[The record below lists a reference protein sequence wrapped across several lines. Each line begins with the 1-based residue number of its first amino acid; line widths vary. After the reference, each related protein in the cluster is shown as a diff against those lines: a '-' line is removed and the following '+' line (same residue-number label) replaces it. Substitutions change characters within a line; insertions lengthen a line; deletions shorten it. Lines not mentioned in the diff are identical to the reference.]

1 MPRFR
6 WKTSLKRLKGIT
18 KEEITQL
25 GVAEIHDQP
34 GLLKAFDER
43 EDAPIRSIATA
54 TKNQDHKMDE
64 TRIVEL
70 LGDSLVRTSKPLIAG
85 HFRIHWA
92 DYLFTLAAALM
103 IIGLVPWLRTTA
115 EMAWDDAWDAVPKFL
130 WGEPKPE
137 TKTPSVV
144 AASRIVAL
152 ATLTDDN
159 MKISN
164 GASEQQS
171 KRMTALKGRYTLVPI
186 AGGTPIKDEYVSKG
200 KLDFTSVRILR
211 VALKNAP
218 PIENQSFPRDVDALF
233 SARDG
238 THTGAQI
245 PVTLVALD
253 PTPSAPTATLALDPK
268 DASEVAKWIG
278 SSDVYILMRP

>member
-1 MPRFR
+1 MPRLR

-25 GVAEIHDQP
+25 AVAEIHDQP

-54 TKNQDHKMDE
+54 TNNQNGGVDE

-70 LGDSLVRTSKPLIAG
+70 LGDSLVRTSNPLIAG
-85 HFRIHWA
+85 HFRNHWA
-92 DYLFTLAAALM
+92 DYLFTFAVMLA
-103 IIGLVPWLRTTA
+103 IIGMVPYLRKTA
-115 EMAWDDAWDAVPKFL
+115 AKTWDDAWNAVPKFL

-137 TKTPSVV
+137 KKASTVV
-144 AASRIVAL
+144 AARGIAAL

-159 MKISN
+159 VKIGN
-164 GASEQQS
+164 GVSEQESQ
-171 KRMTALKGRYTLVPI
+171 RMAALKGRYALVPI
-186 AGGTPIKDEYVSKG
+186 AAGTPIKDEYVSKG
-200 KLDFTSVRILR
+200 KVDFTSVRILR

-245 PVTLVALD
+245 PATLVALD
-253 PTPSAPTATLALDPK
+253 PTPSTPTATLALDPK
-268 DASEVAKWIG
+268 NTGEVAKWIG